1 MGKGSSKGHT
11 PREAKDNLKS
21 TQLLSV
27 IDAISEGPI
36 EGPVDGL
43 KSVLLNSTPVLDTE
57 GNTNISGVTVVFRAG
72 EQEQAPPEGF
82 ESSGSETV
90 LGTEVKYDTPI
101 TRTITSAN
109 IDRLRF
115 TFGVQALV
123 ETTSK
128 GDRNPSEVRLLVQI
142 QRNGGWVTE
151 KDITIKG
158 KTTSQYL
165 ASVVVDNLPPRPFN
179 IRMRRMTPDSTTD
192 QLQNKTLWSSYT
204 EIIDVKQCYP
214 NTALVGVQVVSEQFG
229 SQQVSRNY
237 HLRGR
242 ILQVPSN
249 YNPQTRQYSGIWD
262 GTFKPAYSNNMAWCL
277 WDMLTHPRYGMGKRL
292 GAADVDKWALYVI
305 GQNCDQSVPD
315 GFGGTEPRITC
326 NAYLTTQRK
335 AWDVLSDFCS
345 AMRCMPVWNGQT
357 LTFVQ
362 DRPSDKVWTY
372 NRSNV
377 VMPDDGAPFR
387 YSFSALKDRH
397 NAVEV
402 NWIDPDNGWET
413 ATELVEDTQ
422 AIARYGRNVTKMDAF
437 GCTSRG
443 QAHRAGLWLIKTE
456 LLETQTVD
464 FSVGAEGLRHVPGD
478 VIEICDDDYAGIS
491 TGGRVLAVNSQTRTL
506 TLDREITLPSSGT
519 TLISL
524 VDGNGN
530 PVSVEVQSVTD
541 GMKVKV
547 SRVPDGVA
555 GYSVWGLKLPT
566 LRQRLF
572 RCVSIRENDDGTY
585 AITAVQHVPEKEAIV
600 DNGAHFDGDQS
611 GTVNG
616 VTPPAVQHLTA
627 EVTADSGEY
636 QVLARWDT
644 PKVVK
649 GVSFMLRLTVAAD
662 DGSERLVSTARTTET
677 TYRFRQLALGR
688 YMLTVRAVNARGQQG
703 DPASVSFRIAAP
715 AAPVTIELIPGY
727 FQITAVPRL
736 AVYDPTVQFEFWF
749 SEKRITDIRQVE
761 TTARYLGTAMYWTA
775 ASINIRPGHDYYF
788 YIRSVN
794 IVGKSAFVEAVGR
807 PVNDAEVYLN
817 FFEGKINSTLL
828 GQELN
833 DRINAS
839 ALRSEVEQLE
849 DEINQ
854 QIESDIAEVTQKIG
868 ETENSLT
875 QLVAKKNDELS
886 LGISQVSQR
895 VDNVSSELTQ
905 TVSQSNEENARQ
917 IAQVRQYVDQKSSE
931 IMTTT
936 DQKLGDQEAT
946 IQQIQKVQTDTSN
959 NLNSM
964 WAVKLQQ
971 MQDGRLY
978 IAGIGAGIENTPDG
992 MQSQVL
998 LAADRIAMINP
1009 ANGNTKPMFV
1019 GQGDQIFMNE
1029 VFLKYLTAPTITS
1042 GGNPPAFSLTPDGKL
1057 TAKNADISG
1066 NVNANSGT
1074 LNNVTINENCQIK
1087 GKLSANQIEGDIVK
1101 TVGKSFPR
1109 NGSYA
1114 SGTITVTVY
1123 DDQAF
1128 DRQIVI
1134 PPVLFRG
1141 GKHENF
1147 NSNNQQSYWYSTCK
1161 LQVLKNGQEIFQQ
1174 PATDVS
1180 RVFSSVID
1188 MPAGHGH
1195 VTLTFNVSSYGA
1207 NNWTPTTSISD
1218 LLVVVMKKS
1227 TAGISIS

>member
-27 IDAISEGPI
+27 IDAISEGPV

-43 KSVLLNSTPVLDTE
+43 KSVLLNSTPVLDSE

-72 EQEQAPPEGF
+72 EQEQTPPEGF

-101 TRTITSAN
+101 TRAITSAN

-204 EIIDVKQCYP
+204 EIIDVKQGYP
-214 NTALVGVQVVSEQFG
+214 NTALVGVKVDSEQFG

-262 GTFKPAYSNNMAWCL
+262 GTLKPAYSNNPAWCL

-305 GQNCDQSVPD
+305 GQYCDQSVPD

-524 VDGNGN
+524 VDGSGN

-541 GMKVKV
+541 GLKVKV

-555 GYSVWGLKLPT
+555 EYSVWGLKLPT

-600 DNGAHFDGDQS
+600 DNGAHFDGEQS

-649 GVSFMLRLTVAAD
+649 GVSFLLRLTVTAD

-688 YMLTVRAVNARGQQG
+688 YMLTVRAVNAWGQQG
-703 DPASVSFRIAAP
+703 DPTSVSFRIAAP
-715 AAPVTIELIPGY
+715 AAPSRIELTPGY
-727 FQITAVPRL
+727 FQITATPHL

-749 SEKRITDIRQVE
+749 SETRIADIRQVE
-761 TTARYLGTAMYWTA
+761 TTARYLGTALYWIA
-775 ASINIRPGHDYYF
+775 ASINIKPGHDYYF
-788 YIRSVN
+788 YVRSVN
-794 IVGKSAFVEAVGR
+794 TVGKSAFVEAVGR
-807 PVNDAEVYLN
+807 ASDDAEGYLD
-817 FFEGKINSTLL
+817 FFKGEIGKTHLA
-828 GQELN
+828 QELWTQIDN
-833 DRINAS
+833 G
-839 ALRSEVEQLE
+839 QLAP
-849 DEINQ
+849 DLAEIRTS
-854 QIESDIAEVTQKIG
+854 IT
-868 ETENSLT
+868 
-875 QLVAKKNDELS
+875 
-886 LGISQVSQR
+886 
-895 VDNVSSELTQ
+895 NVSNEITQ
-905 TVSQSNEENARQ
+905 TVNKKLENQSA
-917 IAQVRQYVDQKSSE
+917 A
-931 IMTTT
+931 
-936 DQKLGDQEAT
+936 
-946 IQQIQKVQTDTSN
+946 IQQIQKVQVDTNN

-971 MQDGRLY
+971 MKDGRLY
-978 IAGIGAGIENTPDG
+978 IAGIGAGIENTPAG

-1019 GQGDQIFMNE
+1019 GQGDQIFMND
-1029 VFLKYLTAPTITS
+1029 VFLKRLTAPTITS
-1042 GGNPPAFSLTPDGKL
+1042 GGNPPAFSMTPDGKL

-1066 NVNANSGT
+1066 SVNANAGT

-1101 TVGKSFPR
+1101 TVGKAFPR
-1109 NGSYA
+1109 DSRA
-1114 SGTITVTVY
+1114 PERWPSGTITVRIY
-1123 DDQAF
+1123 DDQPF

-1134 PPVLFRG
+1134 PAVAFSG
-1141 GKHENF
+1141 AKHEREHTDI
-1147 NSNNQQSYWYSTCK
+1147 YSSCRLIVK
-1161 LQVLKNGQEIFQQ
+1161 KNGAEIYNRT
-1174 PATDVS
+1174 ALDNTLIYS
-1180 RVFSSVID
+1180 GVID

-1195 VTLTFNVSSYGA
+1195 MTLEFSVSAWLVNDWY
-1207 NNWTPTTSISD
+1207 PTASISD
-1218 LLVVVMKKS
+1218 LLVVVMKKA

>member
-27 IDAISEGPI
+27 IDAISEGPV
-36 EGPVDGL
+36 EGPVEGL

-72 EQEQAPPEGF
+72 EQEQTPPEGF

-165 ASVVVDNLPPRPFN
+165 ASVVVGNLPPRPFN

-214 NTALVGVQVVSEQFG
+214 NTALVGVQVDSEQFG

-249 YNPQTRQYSGIWD
+249 YNPQMRQYSGIWD

-305 GQNCDQSVPD
+305 GQYCDQSVPD

-402 NWIDPDNGWET
+402 NWIDPNNGWET

-478 VIEICDDDYAGIS
+478 VIEICDDDYAGIR

-524 VDGNGN
+524 VDGQGS

-541 GMKVKV
+541 GVKVKV

-555 GYSVWGLKLPT
+555 EYSVWGLKLPT

-649 GVSFMLRLTVAAD
+649 GVSFLLRLTVTAD

-688 YMLTVRAVNARGQQG
+688 YTLTVRAVNAWGQQG

-715 AAPVTIELIPGY
+715 AAPSRIELTPGY
-727 FQITAVPRL
+727 FQITATPHL

-749 SEKRITDIRQVE
+749 SEKRIADIRQVE
-761 TTARYLGTAMYWTA
+761 TTARYLGTALYWIA
-775 ASINIRPGHDYYF
+775 ASINIKPGHDYYF
-788 YIRSVN
+788 YVRSVN
-794 IVGKSAFVEAVGR
+794 TVGKSTFVEAVGQ
-807 PVNDAEVYLN
+807 PSDDASGYLD
-817 FFEGKINSTLL
+817 FFKGEIGKTHLA
-828 GQELN
+828 QELWTQIDN
-833 DRINAS
+833 G
-839 ALRSEVEQLE
+839 QLAP
-849 DEINQ
+849 DLAEIRTS
-854 QIESDIAEVTQKIG
+854 ITG
-868 ETENSLT
+868 
-875 QLVAKKNDELS
+875 
-886 LGISQVSQR
+886 VS
-895 VDNVSSELTQ
+895 NEITQ
-905 TVSQSNEENARQ
+905 TVNKKLEDQSA
-917 IAQVRQYVDQKSSE
+917 A
-931 IMTTT
+931 
-936 DQKLGDQEAT
+936 
-946 IQQIQKVQTDTSN
+946 IQQIQKVQVDTNN

-978 IAGIGAGIENTPDG
+978 IAGIGAGVENTPDG

-1042 GGNPPAFSLTPDGKL
+1042 GGNPPTFSLTPDGRL

-1074 LNNVTINENCQIK
+1074 LNNVTINQNCRIL

-1101 TVGKSFPR
+1101 TVGKAFPR

>member
-1 MGKGSSKGHT
+1 
-11 PREAKDNLKS
+11 
-21 TQLLSV
+21 
-27 IDAISEGPI
+27 
-36 EGPVDGL
+36 
-43 KSVLLNSTPVLDTE
+43 
-57 GNTNISGVTVVFRAG
+57 
-72 EQEQAPPEGF
+72 
-82 ESSGSETV
+82 
-90 LGTEVKYDTPI
+90 
-101 TRTITSAN
+101 
-109 IDRLRF
+109 
-115 TFGVQALV
+115 
-123 ETTSK
+123 
-128 GDRNPSEVRLLVQI
+128 
-142 QRNGGWVTE
+142 
-151 KDITIKG
+151 
-158 KTTSQYL
+158 
-165 ASVVVDNLPPRPFN
+165 
-179 IRMRRMTPDSTTD
+179 
-192 QLQNKTLWSSYT
+192 
-204 EIIDVKQCYP
+204 
-214 NTALVGVQVVSEQFG
+214 
-229 SQQVSRNY
+229 
-237 HLRGR
+237 
-242 ILQVPSN
+242 
-249 YNPQTRQYSGIWD
+249 
-262 GTFKPAYSNNMAWCL
+262 
-277 WDMLTHPRYGMGKRL
+277 
-292 GAADVDKWALYVI
+292 
-305 GQNCDQSVPD
+305 
-315 GFGGTEPRITC
+315 
-326 NAYLTTQRK
+326 
-335 AWDVLSDFCS
+335 
-345 AMRCMPVWNGQT
+345 
-357 LTFVQ
+357 
-362 DRPSDKVWTY
+362 
-372 NRSNV
+372 
-377 VMPDDGAPFR
+377 
-387 YSFSALKDRH
+387 RH

-491 TGGRVLAVNSQTRTL
+491 TGGRVLAVNSLTRTL

-524 VDGNGN
+524 VDGSGN

-541 GMKVKV
+541 GVKVKV

-555 GYSVWGLKLPT
+555 EYSVWGLKLPR

-585 AITAVQHVPEKEAIV
+585 AITAVQHVPEKEVIV
-600 DNGAHFDGDQS
+600 DNGAHFDGEQS

-649 GVSFMLRLTVAAD
+649 GVSFLLRLTVAAD

-677 TYRFRQLALGR
+677 TYRFTQLALGNYR
-688 YMLTVRAVNARGQQG
+688 LTVRAVNAWGQQG

-715 AAPVTIELIPGY
+715 AAPSRIELTPGY
-727 FQITAVPRL
+727 FQITATPHL

-749 SEKRITDIRQVE
+749 SEKRIADIRQVE
-761 TTARYLGTAMYWTA
+761 TTARYLGTALYWIA
-775 ASINIRPGHDYYF
+775 ASINIRPGHNYYF
-788 YIRSVN
+788 YVRSVN
-794 IVGKSAFVEAVGR
+794 TVGKSAFVEAVGQ
-807 PVNDAEVYLN
+807 PSDDASGYLD
-817 FFEGKINSTLL
+817 FFKGEIGKTHLA
-828 GQELN
+828 QELWTQIDN
-833 DRINAS
+833 G
-839 ALRSEVEQLE
+839 QLAP
-849 DEINQ
+849 DLAEIRTS
-854 QIESDIAEVTQKIG
+854 ITD
-868 ETENSLT
+868 
-875 QLVAKKNDELS
+875 
-886 LGISQVSQR
+886 VS
-895 VDNVSSELTQ
+895 NEITQ
-905 TVSQSNEENARQ
+905 TVNKKLEDQSA
-917 IAQVRQYVDQKSSE
+917 A
-931 IMTTT
+931 
-936 DQKLGDQEAT
+936 
-946 IQQIQKVQTDTSN
+946 IQQIQKVQVDTNN

-978 IAGIGAGIENTPDG
+978 IAGIGAGIENPPDG

-1066 NVNANSGT
+1066 SVNANAGT

-1101 TVGKSFPR
+1101 TVGKAFPR
-1109 NGSYA
+1109 DSRA
-1114 SGTITVTVY
+1114 PERWPSGTITVRIY
-1123 DDQAF
+1123 DDQPF

-1134 PPVLFRG
+1134 PAVAFSG
-1141 GKHENF
+1141 AKHEREHTDI
-1147 NSNNQQSYWYSTCK
+1147 YSSCRLIVK
-1161 LQVLKNGQEIFQQ
+1161 KNGAEIYNRT
-1174 PATDVS
+1174 ALDNTLIYS
-1180 RVFSSVID
+1180 GVID

-1195 VTLTFNVSSYGA
+1195 MTLEFSVSAWLVNDWY
-1207 NNWTPTTSISD
+1207 PTASISD
-1218 LLVVVMKKS
+1218 LLVVVMKKA

>member
-27 IDAISEGPI
+27 IDAISEGPV

-43 KSVLLNSTPVLDTE
+43 KSVLLNSTPVLDSE

-72 EQEQAPPEGF
+72 EQEQTPPEGF

-90 LGTEVKYDTPI
+90 LGTEVEYDTPI
-101 TRTITSAN
+101 TRTITSAT

-214 NTALVGVQVVSEQFG
+214 NTALVGVQVDSEQFG

-262 GTFKPAYSNNMAWCL
+262 GTLKPAYSNNMAWCL

-292 GAADVDKWALYVI
+292 GAADVDKWALYII
-305 GQNCDQSVPD
+305 GQYCDQSVPD

-402 NWIDPDNGWET
+402 NWIDPNNGWET

-491 TGGRVLAVNSQTRTL
+491 IGGRVLAVNSQTRTL

-524 VDGNGN
+524 VDGSGN

-541 GMKVKV
+541 GVKVKV

-649 GVSFMLRLTVAAD
+649 GVSFLLRLTVAAD
-662 DGSERLVSTARTTET
+662 DGSERLVSTARMAET
-677 TYRFRQLALGR
+677 TYRFTQLALGNYR
-688 YMLTVRAVNARGQQG
+688 LTVRAVNAWGQQG
-703 DPASVSFRIAAP
+703 DPASVSFRIATP
-715 AAPVTIELIPGY
+715 AAPSQIELTPGY
-727 FQITAVPRL
+727 FQITATPHL

-749 SEKRITDIRQVE
+749 SETRITDIRQVE
-761 TTARYLGTAMYWTA
+761 TTARYLGTGLYWIA
-775 ASINIRPGHDYYF
+775 ASINIKPGHDYYF

-794 IVGKSAFVEAVGR
+794 TVGKSAFVEAVGR
-807 PVNDAEVYLN
+807 ASDDAEGYLD
-817 FFEGKINSTLL
+817 FFKGEIGKTHLA
-828 GQELN
+828 QELWTQIDN
-833 DRINAS
+833 G
-839 ALRSEVEQLE
+839 QLAP
-849 DEINQ
+849 DLAEIRTS
-854 QIESDIAEVTQKIG
+854 ITD
-868 ETENSLT
+868 
-875 QLVAKKNDELS
+875 
-886 LGISQVSQR
+886 VS
-895 VDNVSSELTQ
+895 NEITQ
-905 TVSQSNEENARQ
+905 TVNKKLEDQSA
-917 IAQVRQYVDQKSSE
+917 A
-931 IMTTT
+931 
-936 DQKLGDQEAT
+936 
-946 IQQIQKVQTDTSN
+946 IQQIQKVQVDTNN

-971 MQDGRLY
+971 MKDGRLY
-978 IAGIGAGIENTPDG
+978 IAGIGAGIENTPAG

-1042 GGNPPAFSLTPDGKL
+1042 GGNPPAFSLTPDGRL

-1074 LNNVTINENCQIK
+1074 LNNVTINENCRIL
-1087 GKLSANQIEGDIVK
+1087 GKLSASQIEGDVVK
-1101 TVGKSFPR
+1101 TVGKAFPR
-1109 NGSYA
+1109 DSRA
-1114 SGTITVTVY
+1114 PERWPSGTITVRIY
-1123 DDQAF
+1123 DDQPF

-1134 PPVLFRG
+1134 PAVAFSG
-1141 GKHENF
+1141 AKHEREHTDI
-1147 NSNNQQSYWYSTCK
+1147 YSSCR
-1161 LQVLKNGQEIFQQ
+1161 LIVRKNGAEIYNRT
-1174 PATDVS
+1174 ALDNTLIYS
-1180 RVFSSVID
+1180 GVID

-1195 VTLTFNVSSYGA
+1195 MTLEFSVSAWLVNDWY
-1207 NNWTPTTSISD
+1207 PTASISD
-1218 LLVVVMKKS
+1218 LLVVVMKKA

>member
-27 IDAISEGPI
+27 IDAISEGPV

-43 KSVLLNSTPVLDTE
+43 KSVLLNSTPVLDSE

-72 EQEQAPPEGF
+72 EQEQTPPEGF

-214 NTALVGVQVVSEQFG
+214 NTALVGVQVDSEQFG

-305 GQNCDQSVPD
+305 GQYCDQSVPD

-326 NAYLTTQRK
+326 NAWLTTQRK
-335 AWDVLSDFCS
+335 VWDVLSDFCS

-413 ATELVEDTQ
+413 ATELVEDSQ

-524 VDGNGN
+524 VDGQGN

-541 GMKVKV
+541 GVKVKV

-555 GYSVWGLKLPT
+555 EYSVWGLKLPT

-677 TYRFRQLALGR
+677 TYRFTQLALGNYR
-688 YMLTVRAVNARGQQG
+688 LTVRAVNAWGQQG
-703 DPASVSFRIAAP
+703 DPASVLFRIAAP
-715 AAPVTIELIPGY
+715 AAPSRIELTPGY
-727 FQITAVPRL
+727 FQITATPHL

-749 SEKRITDIRQVE
+749 SEKRIADIRQVE
-761 TTARYLGTAMYWTA
+761 TTARYLGTALYWIA
-775 ASINIRPGHDYYF
+775 ASINIKPGHDYYF

-794 IVGKSAFVEAVGR
+794 TVGKSAFVEAVGR
-807 PVNDAEVYLN
+807 ASDDASGYLD
-817 FFEGKINSTLL
+817 FFKGEIGKTHLA
-828 GQELN
+828 QELWTQIDN
-833 DRINAS
+833 G
-839 ALRSEVEQLE
+839 QLAP
-849 DEINQ
+849 DLAEIRTS
-854 QIESDIAEVTQKIG
+854 ITD
-868 ETENSLT
+868 
-875 QLVAKKNDELS
+875 
-886 LGISQVSQR
+886 VS
-895 VDNVSSELTQ
+895 NEITQ
-905 TVSQSNEENARQ
+905 TVNKKLEDQSA
-917 IAQVRQYVDQKSSE
+917 A
-931 IMTTT
+931 
-936 DQKLGDQEAT
+936 
-946 IQQIQKVQTDTSN
+946 IQQIQKVQVDTNN

-978 IAGIGAGIENTPDG
+978 IAGIGAGIENTPGG

-998 LAADRIAMINP
+998 LAADRIAMVNP

-1019 GQGDQIFMNE
+1019 GQGDQIFMND
-1029 VFLKYLTAPTITS
+1029 VFLKRLTAPTITS
-1042 GGNPPAFSLTPDGKL
+1042 SGNPPAFSLTPDGKL

-1066 NVNANSGT
+1066 SVNANAGT
-1074 LNNVTINENCQIK
+1074 LNNVTVNENCTIK
-1087 GKLSANQIEGDIVK
+1087 GMLEATQVRGDFVK
-1101 TVGKSFPR
+1101 AVSKSFPKQ
-1109 NGSYA
+1109 A
-1114 SGTITVTVY
+1114 GTWGNTETPDGTVTVTIS
-1123 DDQAF
+1123 DDHNF
-1128 DRQIVI
+1128 DRQIII
-1134 PPVLFRG
+1134 PPIIFNGIAYSDPGSGNNPG
-1141 GKHENF
+1141 GTRYTGYGFE
-1147 NSNNQQSYWYSTCK
+1147 
-1161 LQVLKNGQEIFQQ
+1161 VRKNGVLI
-1174 PATDVS
+1174 AS
-1180 RVFSSVID
+1180 RETKGAIPGSYSAVID
-1188 MPAGHGH
+1188 MPSGRGS
-1195 VTLTFNVSSYGA
+1195 VTLEFKVFHKGNQWAGNITDCTVIV
-1207 NNWTPTTSISD
+1207 T
-1218 LLVVVMKKS
+1218 KKAAS
-1227 TAGISIS
+1227 GISIR

>member
-1 MGKGSSKGHT
+1 
-11 PREAKDNLKS
+11 
-21 TQLLSV
+21 
-27 IDAISEGPI
+27 
-36 EGPVDGL
+36 
-43 KSVLLNSTPVLDTE
+43 
-57 GNTNISGVTVVFRAG
+57 
-72 EQEQAPPEGF
+72 
-82 ESSGSETV
+82 
-90 LGTEVKYDTPI
+90 
-101 TRTITSAN
+101 
-109 IDRLRF
+109 
-115 TFGVQALV
+115 
-123 ETTSK
+123 
-128 GDRNPSEVRLLVQI
+128 
-142 QRNGGWVTE
+142 
-151 KDITIKG
+151 
-158 KTTSQYL
+158 
-165 ASVVVDNLPPRPFN
+165 
-179 IRMRRMTPDSTTD
+179 
-192 QLQNKTLWSSYT
+192 
-204 EIIDVKQCYP
+204 
-214 NTALVGVQVVSEQFG
+214 
-229 SQQVSRNY
+229 
-237 HLRGR
+237 
-242 ILQVPSN
+242 
-249 YNPQTRQYSGIWD
+249 
-262 GTFKPAYSNNMAWCL
+262 
-277 WDMLTHPRYGMGKRL
+277 
-292 GAADVDKWALYVI
+292 
-305 GQNCDQSVPD
+305 
-315 GFGGTEPRITC
+315 
-326 NAYLTTQRK
+326 
-335 AWDVLSDFCS
+335 
-345 AMRCMPVWNGQT
+345 
-357 LTFVQ
+357 
-362 DRPSDKVWTY
+362 
-372 NRSNV
+372 
-377 VMPDDGAPFR
+377 
-387 YSFSALKDRH
+387 ALKDRH

-524 VDGNGN
+524 VDGQGN

-541 GMKVKV
+541 GVKVKV

-555 GYSVWGLKLPT
+555 EYSVWGLKLPT

-649 GVSFMLRLTVAAD
+649 GVSFLLRLTVTAD

-677 TYRFRQLALGR
+677 TYRFTQLALGNYR
-688 YMLTVRAVNARGQQG
+688 LTVRAVNARGQQG

-715 AAPVTIELIPGY
+715 AAPSRIELTPGY
-727 FQITAVPRL
+727 FQITATPHL

-761 TTARYLGTAMYWTA
+761 TTARYLGTALYWIA
-775 ASINIRPGHDYYF
+775 ASINIKPGHDYYF
-788 YIRSVN
+788 YVRSVN
-794 IVGKSAFVEAVGR
+794 TVGKSAFVEAVGR
-807 PVNDAEVYLN
+807 ASDDAEGYLD
-817 FFEGKINSTLL
+817 FFKGEIGKTHLA
-828 GQELN
+828 QELWTQIDN
-833 DRINAS
+833 G
-839 ALRSEVEQLE
+839 QLAP
-849 DEINQ
+849 DLAEIRTS
-854 QIESDIAEVTQKIG
+854 IT
-868 ETENSLT
+868 
-875 QLVAKKNDELS
+875 
-886 LGISQVSQR
+886 
-895 VDNVSSELTQ
+895 NVSNEITQ
-905 TVSQSNEENARQ
+905 TVNKKLEDQSA
-917 IAQVRQYVDQKSSE
+917 A
-931 IMTTT
+931 
-936 DQKLGDQEAT
+936 
-946 IQQIQKVQTDTSN
+946 IQQIQKVQVDTNN

-978 IAGIGAGIENTPDG
+978 IAGIGAGIENTPAG

-1042 GGNPPAFSLTPDGKL
+1042 GGNPPAFSLTPDGRL

-1074 LNNVTINENCQIK
+1074 LNNVTINENCRVL
-1087 GKLSANQIEGDIVK
+1087 GKLSANQIEGDLVK
-1101 TVGKSFPR
+1101 TVGKAFPR
-1109 NGSYA
+1109 DSRA
-1114 SGTITVTVY
+1114 PERWPSGTITVRVY
-1123 DDQAF
+1123 DDQPF

-1134 PPVLFRG
+1134 PAVAFSG
-1141 GKHENF
+1141 AKHEKEHTDI
-1147 NSNNQQSYWYSTCK
+1147 YSSCR
-1161 LQVLKNGQEIFQQ
+1161 LIVRKNGAEIYNRT
-1174 PATDVS
+1174 ALDNTLIYS
-1180 RVFSSVID
+1180 GVID

-1195 VTLTFNVSSYGA
+1195 MTLEFSVSA
-1207 NNWTPTTSISD
+1207 WLVNNWYPTTSISD
-1218 LLVVVMKKS
+1218 LLVVVMKKA
-1227 TAGISIS
+1227 TAGITIS

>member
-27 IDAISEGPI
+27 IDAISEGPV

-72 EQEQAPPEGF
+72 EQEQTPPEGF

-214 NTALVGVQVVSEQFG
+214 NTALVGVQVDSEQFG

-305 GQNCDQSVPD
+305 GQCCDQSVPD

-326 NAYLTTQRK
+326 NAWLTTQRK

-402 NWIDPDNGWET
+402 NWIDPNNGWET

-422 AIARYGRNVTKMDAF
+422 AIARYGRNVMKMDAF

-478 VIEICDDDYAGIS
+478 VIEICDDDYTGIS

-524 VDGNGN
+524 VDGQGN

-541 GMKVKV
+541 GVKVKV

-555 GYSVWGLKLPT
+555 EYSVWGLKLPT

-649 GVSFMLRLTVAAD
+649 GVSFLLRLTVTAD

-688 YMLTVRAVNARGQQG
+688 YTLTVRAVNAWGQQG

-715 AAPVTIELIPGY
+715 AAPSQIELTPGY
-727 FQITAVPRL
+727 FQITATPHL

-761 TTARYLGTAMYWTA
+761 TTARYLGTALYWIA
-775 ASINIRPGHDYYF
+775 ASINIKPGHDYYF
-788 YIRSVN
+788 YVRSVN
-794 IVGKSAFVEAVGR
+794 TVGKSAFVEAVGR
-807 PVNDAEVYLN
+807 ASDDAEGYLD
-817 FFEGKINSTLL
+817 FFKGEIGKTHLA
-828 GQELN
+828 QELWTQIDN
-833 DRINAS
+833 G
-839 ALRSEVEQLE
+839 QLAP
-849 DEINQ
+849 DLAEIRTS
-854 QIESDIAEVTQKIG
+854 IT
-868 ETENSLT
+868 
-875 QLVAKKNDELS
+875 
-886 LGISQVSQR
+886 
-895 VDNVSSELTQ
+895 NVSNEITQ
-905 TVSQSNEENARQ
+905 TVNKKLEDQSA
-917 IAQVRQYVDQKSSE
+917 A
-931 IMTTT
+931 
-936 DQKLGDQEAT
+936 
-946 IQQIQKVQTDTSN
+946 IQQIQKVQVDTNN

-998 LAADRIAMINP
+998 LAADRIAMVNP

-1066 NVNANSGT
+1066 SVNANAGT
-1074 LNNVTINENCQIK
+1074 LNNVTINESCTIK
-1087 GKLSANQIEGDIVK
+1087 GMLDANQVRGDFVK
-1101 TVGKSFPR
+1101 TTGHRFPHPGEYPQ
-1109 NGSYA
+1109 GSL
-1114 SGTITVTVY
+1114 TVHIK
-1123 DDQAF
+1123 DDHAF
-1128 DRQIVI
+1128 DRQII
-1134 PPVLFRG
+1134 IQPIMYGAPPYFSKNDG
-1141 GKHENF
+1141 ANI
-1147 NSNNQQSYWYSTCK
+1147 YDTCR
-1161 LQVLKNGQEIFQQ
+1161 LIVRKNGNVIYDKS
-1174 PATDVS
+1174 TSGSKRTTVVYS
-1180 RVFSSVID
+1180 NIID
-1188 MPAGHGH
+1188 MPVGDGD
-1195 VTLTFNVSSYGA
+1195 VILTFEVQSSGSGEPRT
-1207 NNWTPTTSISD
+1207 WISD
-1218 LLVVVMKKS
+1218 LMVSVTKKAAS
-1227 TAGISIS
+1227 GISIS